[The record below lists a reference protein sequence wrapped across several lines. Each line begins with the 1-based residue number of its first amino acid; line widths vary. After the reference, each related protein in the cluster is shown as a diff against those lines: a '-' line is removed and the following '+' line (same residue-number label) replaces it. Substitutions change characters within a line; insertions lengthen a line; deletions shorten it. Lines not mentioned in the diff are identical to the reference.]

1 MVKAVF
7 IDYTGTLVQEDE
19 PYTRKLIA
27 YFMEH
32 SDVKDPRQILSFV
45 WSKVKEIEAES
56 YGPNFA
62 KIDERTD
69 RILAACVEQCGLC
82 GDLAYMHEIWSK
94 IWVHAPLFD
103 DVKTFFER
111 CKVPI
116 YVLSNDD
123 SCYLEESFRLKGLRP
138 AGIISAET
146 AQACKPHLDIFRK
159 ALEVAGVS
167 ADEPPRIIL
176 KVMPPLVTSE
186 VTVTVSPS
194 TISYSV
200 ATADL
205 ISALSAVTI
214 RSPFSVISSEKM
226 ALELQPAM
234 ETARRAALSI

>member
-45 WSKVKEIEAES
+45 WSKVKAIEAES

-69 RILAACVEQCGLC
+69 RILAACVEQCGLR

-167 ADEPPRIIL
+167 ADEVVHIGDSI
-176 KVMPPLVTSE
+176 TSDVE
-186 VTVTVSPS
+186 PAKQLGITP
-194 TISYSV
+194 IY
-200 ATADL
+200 
-205 ISALSAVTI
+205 LSRGRDVQLDGVRVI
-214 RSPFSVISSEKM
+214 RS
-226 ALELQPAM
+226 LDEL
-234 ETARRAALSI
+234 